1 MARRFPTFV
10 VLLPVLAACSTTAP
24 VDVPTDASVGG
35 AVYLD
40 GVTTRYAVCL
50 DELPA
55 AQRSRYASLQN
66 AVVAGD
72 ASMTAAASLFL
83 SDGVYTLDLVLCN
96 HGDRPIA
103 LDRAR
108 IKLYDGK
115 GDPLEALGDW
125 PGGAEHGLRAEQTTV
140 TAYDLP
146 GSNAPA
152 PGGTTPGRV
161 PKGEPGAGPDP
172 ALATPGGTIFSEDLR
187 IIQEDLVLPQVITVR
202 PQRHAPYWAYW
213 RARPAVGPLRVTLR
227 IGDRRMVFQFEE
239 PEQDFA
245 RR

>member
-55 AQRSRYASLQN
+55 AQRSQYASSLKN

-72 ASMTAAASLFL
+72 ASMTAAASLFR
-83 SDGVYTLDLVLCN
+83 SDGVFTLDLVLCN
-96 HGDRPIA
+96 HGDRPLA

-108 IKLYDGK
+108 IKLYDGM
-115 GDPLEALGDW
+115 GNPLEALTDW
-125 PGGAEHGLRAEQTTV
+125 EGGVDHGLRAEQTTV
-140 TAYDLP
+140 TAYDML
-146 GSNAPA
+146 GSSAPR
-152 PGGTTPGRV
+152 PGGSVAGRATKGGSDAGIAPDLGTPMTTTSV
-161 PKGEPGAGPDP
+161 LE
-172 ALATPGGTIFSEDLR
+172 EDLR
-187 IIQEDLVLPQVITVR
+187 VVRQDFTLPAVVTVR
-202 PQRHAPYWAYW
+202 PERHAPYWAYW
-213 RARPAVGPLRVTLR
+213 RARDVEGPLRVTLR
-227 IGDRRMVFQFEE
+227 VDDKRMVFEFEV
-239 PEQDFA
+239 P
-245 RR
+245 